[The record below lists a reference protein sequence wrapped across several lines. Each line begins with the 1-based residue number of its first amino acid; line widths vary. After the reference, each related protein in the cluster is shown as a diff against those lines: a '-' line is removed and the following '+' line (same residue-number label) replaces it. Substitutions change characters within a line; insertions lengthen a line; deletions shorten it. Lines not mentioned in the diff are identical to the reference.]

1 MYRPLCNGG
10 EKRAHIFTRPVWGG
24 GVRAVRCP
32 VVWVSLSVALV
43 LYLVSGVLARKISP
57 KKYTPKS
64 CIPSFWCG
72 TIFI

>member
-1 MYRPLCNGG
+1 MVVRSERMLQPPGVVGCGG
-10 EKRAHIFTRPVWGG
+10 
-24 GVRAVRCP
+24 VRCP
-32 VVWVSLSVALV
+32 VVRLPLSVALV

-72 TIFI
+72 IIFI